1 MTDAQIISLIKEIQS
16 DLISIKKEVELQSQ
30 IKEDLIKLRGEFEAL
45 KEERALIKIQLPAKA
60 PSILKIPVKPIP
72 TLPVIVEEL
81 EEYSEQEKPKR
92 VLSQEHKE
100 KMKKG
105 REEARALKLKGV
117 TAKVNL

>member
-16 DLISIKKEVELQSQ
+16 DLISIKKEIELHSQ
-30 IKEDLIKLRGEFEAL
+30 IKEDFIKLRREFEAL
-45 KEERALIKIQLPAKA
+45 KEEKSIVKIQLPAKA
-60 PSILKIPVKPIP
+60 PALPKPKS

-92 VLSQEHKE
+92 ILSQEHKE

-105 REEARALKLKGV
+105 REEARALKLQGV